1 MNDSSNIT
9 GYDRWSV
16 FYDAYPNPTVAID
29 DQHLPG
35 FYREW
40 HDLSVLELGC
50 GSGRHTV
57 RLAGQGNRVLAVDA
71 SAGMLAVARRKT
83 GGGQVRFV
91 EADLLSFEPP
101 PDAAW
106 GPPFDAVF
114 ESLVLE
120 HVQELAALCAR
131 VSAWLRPGGLF
142 LASEIHPERAAAGV
156 LAHFTDPNG
165 EEVHLDSVAH
175 PPGALQVA
183 AAAAGMTCELR
194 RSICGDDALARMRPG
209 WDRYVGRP
217 MIEISRFVRR

>member
-1 MNDSSNIT
+1 MKDSSNIT
-9 GYDRWSV
+9 GYDRWSA

-29 DQHLPG
+29 DLHLPG

-40 HDLSVLELGC
+40 RGLRILELGC

-57 RLAGQGNRVLAVDA
+57 RLAGQGNQVLAIDA
-71 SAGMLAVARRKT
+71 SAGMLALARQKA
-83 GGGQVRFV
+83 GSSQVRFM
-91 EADLLSFEPP
+91 EADLLALELPP
-101 PDAAW
+101 GPAW

-120 HVQELAALCAR
+120 HVQELDALCAR

-165 EEVHLDSVAH
+165 EEVHLASVAH
-175 PPGALQVA
+175 PPGALQAA
-183 AAAAGMTCELR
+183 AAAAGLTCELR
-194 RSICGDDALARMRPG
+194 RSICGDDALARARPG
-209 WDRYVGRP
+209 WDRYLGRP